1 MSLSE
6 FAYIIAPSSGDL
18 FQRDEILPGTR
29 NTSSHQSFL
38 SVGES
43 LKTFCSVIYICQ
55 RVTLFRAVDVT
66 SKQINKQLKIK
77 LRVLGNRVE
86 SKL

>member
-1 MSLSE
+1 MSE
-6 FAYIIAPSSGDL
+6 FAYIIAPSSGNL

-29 NTSSHQSFL
+29 S
-38 SVGES
+38 ES
-43 LKTFCSVIYICQ
+43 LKTFCSVSYIYQ

-66 SKQINKQLKIK
+66 SKQINKQLKMK
-77 LRVLGNRVE
+77 LRVLGSRVE